1 MRSIENASEE
11 QKGSQVL
18 IFELFKSWGSCLDVN
33 KLEMI
38 IRQLPPELQ
47 KEVEDFV
54 LFLLEKKANKRKKE
68 SFLKQDWA
76 GGLKEYRNIYTS
88 FYYRFFFSFY

>member
-1 MRSIENASEE
+1 M
-11 QKGSQVL
+11 
-18 IFELFKSWGSCLDVN
+18 LDVN

-54 LFLLEKKANKRKKE
+54 FFLLEKKANKRKKE

-88 FYYRFFFSFY
+88 LKLQKESLEWRGD